1 MDTSGRL
8 EMQRVLIFGAS
19 GFLGSNLDYYLKN
32 DFEVIGTRF
41 HHKSDFTEYIVCD
54 ATNMVAI
61 ESIVDATKPDIII
74 NCSGLANVDNCEKRP
89 EAAVILNS
97 ILAANLAKLTNKR
110 NIRFVH
116 ISTDHFQSD
125 DLIPRAET
133 DKMWPVNQY
142 GYSKLLA
149 EDFVKEFNP
158 NAIVIRTNFFG
169 WGIMS
174 KSLVAWLADSFET
187 RPEVIGFTDVTFSP
201 VSTEFLSKAVV
212 ALCSS
217 EFRGLINVSSTEA
230 ITKFDFAKIVAHS
243 LGKSSNSIKA
253 GLIADSNLL
262 TKRPNFLALNN
273 SVFRG
278 LNVTSIPTI
287 GQMVDN
293 ICRDNQARLRLN
305 GHEKEF

>member
-1 MDTSGRL
+1 
-8 EMQRVLIFGAS
+8 V
-19 GFLGSNLDYYLKN
+19 
-32 DFEVIGTRF
+32 
-41 HHKSDFTEYIVCD
+41 
-54 ATNMVAI
+54 VAI

-97 ILAANLAKLTNKR
+97 ILAADLAKLTNKR

-116 ISTDHFQSD
+116 ISTDHFESD
-125 DLIPRAET
+125 DLTPRTET
-133 DKMWPVNQY
+133 DKMWPINQY

-158 NAIVIRTNFFG
+158 DAIVIRTNFFG
-169 WGIMS
+169 WGGPS

-201 VSTEFLSKAVV
+201 VSTEFLAKAIV

-230 ITKFDFAKIVAHS
+230 ITKFDFAKIVANS
-243 LGKSSNSIKA
+243 LGKSNTSIKA
-253 GLIADSNLL
+253 GSIAESNLL

-273 SVFRG
+273 SAFSE

-305 GHEKEF
+305 GHEKEI

>member
-1 MDTSGRL
+1 
-8 EMQRVLIFGAS
+8 MQKILMFGAS
-19 GFLGSNLDYYLKN
+19 GFLGSNLDYYLRN

-41 HHKSDFTEYIVCD
+41 HHKSDSTEYIVCD
-54 ATNMVAI
+54 ATNVVVI

-89 EAAVILNS
+89 EAAVLLNS
-97 ILAANLAKLTNKR
+97 ILAADLAKLTNKR

-116 ISTDHFQSD
+116 ISTDHFESD
-125 DLIPRAET
+125 DLTPRSET
-133 DKMWPVNQY
+133 DKMWPINQY

-149 EDFVKEFNP
+149 EDFVREFNP
-158 NAIVIRTNFFG
+158 DAIVIRTNFFG
-169 WGIMS
+169 WGSPS
-174 KSLVAWLADSFET
+174 KSLVAWLTDSFET
-187 RPEVIGFTDVTFSP
+187 RPEIIGFTDVTFSP
-201 VSTEFLSKAVV
+201 VSTEFLSKAIV

-243 LGKSSNSIKA
+243 LGKSSSLIKA
-253 GLIADSNLL
+253 GSIADSNLL

-273 SVFRG
+273 SVLRD

-305 GHEKEF
+305 GYEKEI